1 MDCLLLPSQLDLFI
15 SRSSYGG
22 KRYFSLT
29 LGGFSLVKANREM
42 SPLAF
47 LKILLTDL
55 MVLIITIC
63 FVKSFL
69 ISVHLIVCDERQVC
83 PERRYLSCRMCV
95 RKLRTLCGGDVSAV
109 LCSNKAINHIC
120 CLQQTCS
127 TCCNTSHSV
136 CPKTAQQMQRTRVKS
151 KMSQSGVWCM
161 CALILR
167 NHTCVSRVRLEMEKS
182 LFRRRSWKH
191 FSLSDTETLTPV
203 FLSPPPRKARVVQ
216 NRRQGAIRKFWDSTH
231 KNPTS
236 SILVLISSVPG
247 SPILTTHASA
257 VCTEFHFG
265 TRTFSR
271 CGTCETWW
279 GR

>member
-1 MDCLLLPSQLDLFI
+1 
-15 SRSSYGG
+15 
-22 KRYFSLT
+22 
-29 LGGFSLVKANREM
+29 
-42 SPLAF
+42 
-47 LKILLTDL
+47 
-55 MVLIITIC
+55 
-63 FVKSFL
+63 
-69 ISVHLIVCDERQVC
+69 
-83 PERRYLSCRMCV
+83 MCV

-120 CLQQTCS
+120 CLPQTCS

-167 NHTCVSRVRLEMEKS
+167 NHTYVSHVLLEMEKS

-203 FLSPPPRKARVVQ
+203 SLSPPPRKARVVQ
-216 NRRQGAIRKFWDSTH
+216 NRRQGAIRKFCDSTH

-247 SPILTTHASA
+247 SPILTAHASA

-265 TRTFSR
+265 NEDIQQMWHVWNLVRKVVMVQPKPHKTVQLVWNEPPQCEVFPPNVRWKHVRMRFLINYEEIKATNRLVLFNISEESHHITFLHVYTFDSTCTAWLRTQ
-271 CGTCETWW
+271 
-279 GR
+279 

>member
-1 MDCLLLPSQLDLFI
+1 
-15 SRSSYGG
+15 
-22 KRYFSLT
+22 
-29 LGGFSLVKANREM
+29 
-42 SPLAF
+42 
-47 LKILLTDL
+47 
-55 MVLIITIC
+55 
-63 FVKSFL
+63 
-69 ISVHLIVCDERQVC
+69 
-83 PERRYLSCRMCV
+83 MCV

-109 LCSNKAINHIC
+109 LCSNKDINHIC
-120 CLQQTCS
+120 CLPQTCS

-136 CPKTAQQMQRTRVKS
+136 CPKTAQQMQRTKMKS

-167 NHTCVSRVRLEMEKS
+167 NHTYVSRVRLEMES

-203 FLSPPPRKARVVQ
+203 SLSPPPRKARVVQ
-216 NRRQGAIRKFWDSTH
+216 NRRQGAIRKFCDSTH

-265 TRTFSR
+265 NEDIQQMWHVWNLVRKVVMVQPKTPQNSSACLKWATAVWSVSTECEMETRQDEIFNKLWRNKSH
-271 CGTCETWW
+271 
-279 GR
+279 